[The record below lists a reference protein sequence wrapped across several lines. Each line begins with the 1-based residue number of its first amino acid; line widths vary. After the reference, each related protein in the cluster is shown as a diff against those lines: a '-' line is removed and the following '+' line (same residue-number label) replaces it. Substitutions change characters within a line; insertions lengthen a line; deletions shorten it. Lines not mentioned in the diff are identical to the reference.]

1 MTASSIFIL
10 GKNDVSPADW
20 QDWRWQYRQR
30 LHTGGQLAAL
40 LKHRRAAAAA
50 AYDKL
55 LRAYPFCITPYY
67 LSLVEGD
74 DEHDPIGRQCFPD
87 LQELEATLSGVAD
100 PLGEERQMPVP
111 GLVHRYPD
119 RCLAL
124 VTNDC
129 ATYCRH
135 CNRKRRWRE
144 RARAAPQKD
153 LQLMIAYIAHTP
165 AIREVIISGGD
176 PLTLGEGLLDWFL
189 GELCAL
195 PHIEVLRLG
204 SRIPV
209 VMPMRVTKGLCRML
223 RKHRP
228 LWLNTQFN
236 HAREITAAAARAC
249 DMLLEAGIPLSNQSV
264 LLKGI
269 NDSYEAMRSLLW
281 GLQRIGVRPY
291 YLFQGDDVA
300 GTGHLRADIVRGQ
313 DIMEKLKR
321 SISGLC
327 LPRYMLDTPGEEGK
341 ILLV

>member
-1 MTASSIFIL
+1 M
-10 GKNDVSPADW
+10 
-20 QDWRWQYRQR
+20 
-30 LHTGGQLAAL
+30 AAL
-40 LKHRRAAAAA
+40 LKHPRSRAA

-55 LRAYPFCITPYY
+55 VRTYPFCITPYY

-74 DEHDPIGRQCFPD
+74 DENDPIGKQCFPD
-87 LQELEATLSGVAD
+87 LRELDAAPGGMAD
-100 PLGEERQMPVP
+100 PLGEEQQMPVP

-124 VTNDC
+124 VTNGC
-129 ATYCRH
+129 VTYCRH
-135 CNRKRRWRE
+135 CNRKRRWRK
-144 RARAAPQKD
+144 RMRAATQKD

-176 PLTLGEGLLDWFL
+176 PLTLNEGLLDWFM
-189 GELCAL
+189 GELRAL
-195 PHIEVLRLG
+195 PNIEVLRLG

-209 VMPMRVTKGLCRML
+209 VMPMRVTKRLCRML

-236 HAREITAAAARAC
+236 HANEITTDAARAC
-249 DMLLEAGIPLSNQSV
+249 AMLLEAGIPLSNQSV

-269 NDSYEAMRSLLW
+269 NDSYEAMRSLLC

-300 GTGHLRADIVRGQ
+300 GTGHLRADISRGRE
-313 DIMEKLKR
+313 IMEKLRK

-327 LPRYMLDTPGEEGK
+327 LPRYILDTPGEEGK